1 MSITNNQQI
10 NIIHIG
16 KCGGSTIDN
25 ILTKNNIKFNKI
37 HIMKP
42 IFNTKYK
49 YVITL
54 RNPIDRF
61 ISAFNWRYKLVV
73 SDKTQENRFKGEKDT
88 LIKYGC
94 VNNLAENI
102 TSFDINESYI
112 HHIYEDINFYLDD
125 FLGKCK
131 KEDIIGIL
139 TQEDLQN
146 DIKQIFNICDTNIHI
161 NQNNTI
167 TNKYISSQGYKLL
180 KNYLYKDYECI
191 NKLFDMGCLSD
202 KQYKILSK

>member
-1 MSITNNQQI
+1 MENNQQI

-16 KCGGSTIDN
+16 KCGGSTIHYV
-25 ILTKNNIKFNKI
+25 LAKNNIEVNEI
-37 HIMKP
+37 HIAKP
-42 IFNTKYK
+42 IFNEKYK
-49 YVITL
+49 YLITI
-54 RNPIDRF
+54 RNPIDIF

-73 SDKTQENRFKGEKDT
+73 LDKIQENRFEGEKDI

-102 TSFDINESYI
+102 TSFDINKSYI

-125 FLGKCK
+125 FLKKCK
-131 KEDIIGIL
+131 KENIIGIV
-139 TQEDLQN
+139 TQEDLQH
-146 DIKQIFNICDTNIHI
+146 DIKQIFNNCDTDIHI

-167 TNKYISSQGYKLL
+167 INKYISSQGYDLL
-180 KNYLYKDYECI
+180 KNYLYRDYECI
-191 NKLFDMGCLSD
+191 NKLFAMGCLSD

>member
-1 MSITNNQQI
+1 MSIDNNQQI

-16 KCGGSTIDN
+16 KCGGSTIEK
-25 ILTKNNIKFNKI
+25 ILTKNNIEFNKI
-37 HIMKP
+37 HITKP
-42 IFNTKYK
+42 IFNKKYK
-49 YVITL
+49 YLITI

-73 SDKTQENRFKGEKDT
+73 LDKIQENRFEGEKDT

-102 TSFDINESYI
+102 TSFDINKSYI

-131 KEDIIGIL
+131 KENIIGIL
-139 TQEDLQN
+139 TQEDLQH

-167 TNKYISSQGYKLL
+167 INKYISSQGYDLL

-191 NKLFDMGCLSD
+191 NKLFAMGCLSD